1 MIFNIILQDIRYLDF
16 TYKQSCC
23 RRQSMKGICVFGD
36 SVAKGVVFD
45 EARQKYIHLKDNF
58 ISLTQKKLNIPFAN
72 YSVFGATVS
81 KGEQIMKRRASS
93 LGSFDYTILE
103 FGGNDC
109 DLNWKA
115 IADTPWE
122 LHSAKTP
129 LDQFEN
135 RYREMISDA
144 RSRGL
149 KPILLTL
156 PPLDPARFFNWVS
169 KDLNRESIL
178 RYIEG
183 DINNIYKWHKE
194 YNKIILR
201 LASEENLPVID
212 IRSAIESQDNY
223 SQYLCI
229 DGMHPNEKGHQFIAD
244 YLTGSLRNMKLA

>member
-1 MIFNIILQDIRYLDF
+1 
-16 TYKQSCC
+16 
-23 RRQSMKGICVFGD
+23 MKGICVFGD

-93 LGSFDYTILE
+93 LDSFDYTILE

-129 LDQFEN
+129 MDQFEN

-183 DINNIYKWHKE
+183 DINNIYKWH
-194 YNKIILR
+194 
-201 LASEENLPVID
+201 
-212 IRSAIESQDNY
+212 
-223 SQYLCI
+223 
-229 DGMHPNEKGHQFIAD
+229 
-244 YLTGSLRNMKLA
+244 RNTTR